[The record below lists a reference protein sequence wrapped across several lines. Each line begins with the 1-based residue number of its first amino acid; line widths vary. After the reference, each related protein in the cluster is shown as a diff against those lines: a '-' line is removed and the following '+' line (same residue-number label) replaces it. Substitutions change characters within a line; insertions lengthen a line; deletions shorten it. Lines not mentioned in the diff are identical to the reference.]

1 MNEDGNV
8 IPMPIGENYTHP
20 GFEASNEDSKSS
32 HSAGKNAAGAAR
44 GKGGRK
50 AYKPTLDDSMY
61 IEMFKRFTLIYPSDQ
76 VFDHHERVLARIGHL
91 RHAFGRNVKRW
102 LESPKR
108 EMINLKD
115 IVFDASAPPGSMVAG
130 TINLF
135 HGFPMKPKKGDCLI
149 LMDLFR
155 YICKEPEVFEF
166 VLKWI
171 AYPLQNPGAKMQTA
185 VIMHGDEGTGK
196 SFLWRE
202 VVAKIYAEYAGV
214 IGQAELESQFNPW
227 ASKKLLLIAEEVVSR
242 AELNSHKG
250 KLKHLV
256 TGGDIQIN
264 DKNVPLRVEKNQANF
279 VFLSNEIQ
287 PNKLDHTDRR
297 YCVITTPPPLGR
309 EFYEEAAQCIMN
321 GGVEAFYHELM
332 NMDLTGFGPH
342 TKPPLN
348 DDKREL
354 IEVSLSAEEHFFN
367 EWRDG
372 QLDVPFM
379 TCTTEQVY
387 QVFARWCTRSGYKF
401 PPSRQRLS
409 RQFDLLGKPHG
420 LSKKQ
425 MPRLVGHELRRSVF
439 FIIGQPPADTSWQV
453 WLADQER
460 LFSEKMGA

>member
-1 MNEDGNV
+1 MSEHENV
-8 IPMPIGENYTHP
+8 IPMPIAENYQQGSDYP
-20 GFEASNEDSKSS
+20 SNQGGSDNPP
-32 HSAGKNAAGAAR
+32 AGKNAVSAGR

-61 IEMFKRFTLIYPSDQ
+61 IEMFKRFTLIYPTDQ

-115 IVFDASAPPGSMVAG
+115 IIFDASAPPGGLVAG

-135 HGFPMKPKKGDCLI
+135 HGFPLKPKKGDCEI
-149 LMDLFR
+149 LMDLFI
-155 YICKEPEVFEF
+155 YICKDKEVLDF

-171 AYPLQNPGAKMQTA
+171 AYPLQHPGTKMQTA
-185 VIMHGDEGTGK
+185 IIMHGDEGTGK

-202 VVAKIYAEYAGV
+202 VVARIYGEYAGV

-227 ASKKLLLIAEEVVSR
+227 ASKKLMLIAEEVVSR

-256 TGGDIQIN
+256 TGGDILIN
-264 DKNVPLRVEKNQANF
+264 DKNVPLRPEKNQANF

-297 YCVITTPPPLGR
+297 YCVIYTPPPLGK
-309 EFYEEAAQCIMN
+309 EFYEEAAQCIRN
-321 GGVEAFYHELM
+321 GGVEAFYHYLM
-332 NMDLTGFGPH
+332 NLDLTGFGPH

-354 IEVSLSAEEHFFN
+354 VEISMSAEELFFN
-367 EWRDG
+367 EWREG
-372 QLDVPFM
+372 SLSVPFM

-387 QVFARWCTRSGYKF
+387 QCFSRWCTKAGYKF
-401 PPSRQRLS
+401 PPNRHRLS
-409 RQFDLLGKPHG
+409 RQFDLLGRPFG
-420 LSKKQ
+420 LEKRQ
-425 MPRLVGHELRRSVF
+425 MPRNVGYDVKRTVF
-439 FIIGQPPADTSWQV
+439 FIIGQPPEGVSWQV
-453 WLADQER
+453 WLAAQEKH
-460 LFSEKMGA
+460 FQESMDA